1 MTPVALYLIKSAC
14 YIAALYL
21 VYDLFLSKDTQYGR
35 NRAFI
40 LGSITVSLILPLV
53 TLSTSKPID
62 IQNFSVW
69 LNEILITPS
78 KRPAQDI
85 SQWMMFDTK
94 HLLLIVYIS
103 GAVILSVRLMKTLL
117 DLLLIIKKEKGS
129 TDSVIRFRGLHASA
143 FSAFGRI
150 FVSSDLAANDSGH
163 IIMHEQNHLRYLHF
177 YDIMFMEIIVI
188 IQWFNP
194 FVHLFNRSLRA
205 VHEFQADKGCI
216 NAGISIV
223 NYQKLIINHLFKSKV
238 FEIPNSF
245 SNPTLIKK
253 RMIMMTKKRST
264 VLANLKLLMVLPVIA
279 LILIAF
285 SSCNEKA
292 KNDPAKASTENK
304 VLKGE
309 EIPDDAPPPPPPA
322 EDNKVIKGQ
331 VVPADAPPP
340 PPPPPP
346 FIVVN
351 GDTTWNVV
359 DKMPEFPGGNTA
371 LMKYIRDNVK
381 YPESAKQNGVQGK
394 VIINFVVTETGKVT
408 NVSYASRSPNAE
420 LNEEALRVAKTL
432 PDFESPGIVKGRA
445 VPVSFALPITFA
457 LN

>member
-69 LNEILITPS
+69 LNEIFITPS
-78 KRPAQDI
+78 ERTVQNLR
-85 SQWMMFDTK
+85 QGMMFDSK
-94 HLLLIVYIS
+94 HLLLLVYLS
-103 GAVILSVRLMKTLL
+103 GATILSVRLLKTLL
-117 DLLLIIKKEKGS
+117 DLMLIIKKEKS
-129 TDSVIRFRGLHASA
+129 SRDPVIRFRGLHASA

-150 FVSSDLAANDSGH
+150 FVSSDLTDNDSGH

-216 NAGISIV
+216 NAGISVV

-264 VLANLKLLMVLPVIA
+264 VLANLKLLMVLPVTA

-292 KNDPAKASTENK
+292 KNDPAKAVIENK

-309 EIPDDAPPPPPPA
+309 EIPDDAPPPPPA

-331 VVPADAPPP
+331 TIPADAPPP

-346 FIVVN
+346 FTVVN

-359 DKMPEFPGGNTA
+359 DKMPEFPGGNAA
-371 LMKYIRDNVK
+371 LMKYISDNVK
-381 YPESAKQNGVQGK
+381 YPESAKQNGVQGR
-394 VIINFVVTETGKVT
+394 VLVSFVVTETGKVT
-408 NVSYASRSPNAE
+408 NVSYGSRSPNAE
-420 LNEEALRVAKTL
+420 LNEEALRVARTL
-432 PDFESPGIVKGRA
+432 PDFESPGIIKGRA
-445 VPVSFALPITFA
+445 VPVSFTLPITFK
-457 LN
+457 LQ